1 MARFRFGSSR
11 ARQRRAAESPPPHT
25 PSADA
30 VSTEPVTPPTPRA
43 TKVPLSVALLNRRSL
58 GGAAVVLLSALFFIL
73 VIPALDDL
81 IEHTELEVGTPLAVG
96 ENLLM
101 TPAQGWA
108 LSPDSTQAQTILTNS
123 GTQIVVTPA
132 QPLSQPVADQIQDA
146 SDALANDPDK
156 SWVVT
161 EPTTF
166 TTLAGDPG
174 ATVTAQSKET
184 STQSWIVTH
193 DGSQATVVLVAPVAV
208 WDAVS
213 EGATDIVESL
223 QFAQTVEP

>member
-1 MARFRFGSSR
+1 
-11 ARQRRAAESPPPHT
+11 
-25 PSADA
+25 
-30 VSTEPVTPPTPRA
+30 
-43 TKVPLSVALLNRRSL
+43 
-58 GGAAVVLLSALFFIL
+58 VVLLSALFFIL